1 MEINMHA
8 FKDSGRQD
16 VHHSI
21 KTLIKKGFPYRFPKS
36 SIYYFKLLSQGQ
48 HKAVHVLWKQPQKED
63 STPQQ
68 MKLVEK
74 LLNNSK
80 SFYSRAM
87 RKEIQHKLKR
97 LGLVKAHQ
105 AVLIMKDLLGDD
117 SANNSENQCAVLH
130 RFDIAVSCGEDIIVD
145 LRKNNGSKPNFEKSW
160 EVRYFSFYFVLF
172 YFIFIIIIII
182 FCLGK

>member
-68 MKLVEK
+68 MK
-74 LLNNSK
+74 
-80 SFYSRAM
+80 
-87 RKEIQHKLKR
+87 
-97 LGLVKAHQ
+97 
-105 AVLIMKDLLGDD
+105 
-117 SANNSENQCAVLH
+117 
-130 RFDIAVSCGEDIIVD
+130 
-145 LRKNNGSKPNFEKSW
+145 
-160 EVRYFSFYFVLF
+160 
-172 YFIFIIIIII
+172 
-182 FCLGK
+182 